1 MMVLWHF
8 YWPAVLAALIVGVIA
23 GRYGFRREVPAPVPG
38 QDAPQPAPAVPAR
51 RRKILL
57 SGLAAAV
64 LITGAWHFARAAGQF
79 VNFVETSAAAELR
92 HQEMTTVTA
101 KLERAPLRRTLLLQG
116 SADDFQRSEL
126 VRIMRNIPGAS
137 TGRWISPP
145 LGSSALLPLVA
156 EAELLALV
164 GFLLGMLLSF
174 LLELRRRS
182 NAQWRW

>member
-1 MMVLWHF
+1 MIVVWHF
-8 YWPAVLAALIVGVIA
+8 YWPAVLAALVVGVIA
-23 GRYGFRREVPAPVPG
+23 GRYGFRREVPTPMPG
-38 QDAPQPAPAVPAR
+38 QDVPEPAPAVPAR

-57 SGLAAAV
+57 SGLAATL
-64 LITGAWHFARAAGQF
+64 LITGAWHAARAAGQF
-79 VNFVETSAAAELR
+79 VDFVEASAADELR
-92 HQEMTTVTA
+92 HQEIPTVTA

-126 VRIMRNIPGAS
+126 VRIMGSIPGAAS
-137 TGRWISPP
+137 ARWTSPP
-145 LGSSALLPLVA
+145 LGSSALLPVIA

-164 GFLLGMLLSF
+164 SFLLGLLLSF